1 MNRKSTSNFEVLN
14 SDVRSGLKQ
23 PISWL
28 ARNTNKPPA
37 TTRHTVANTDTRT
50 KRMRYLLGVG
60 DCWHRIMPK
69 VMVNKFDFRGFIDR
83 VM

>member
-14 SDVRSGLKQ
+14 SDARSGLKQ
-23 PISWL
+23 PIPRQ
-28 ARNTNKPPA
+28 ARNTNKPPV
-37 TTRHTVANTDTRT
+37 TTRHTVANTDTRA
-50 KRMRYLLGVG
+50 KRRRYMLGVG
-60 DCWHRIMPK
+60 YCWHRIMPK